1 MDQRLTFNEDSANYE
16 RWRPVYCAEL
26 FQDIIA
32 YSHIGPGKKAIEIG
46 IGMGQATRP
55 VLETGCEL
63 AAVELG
69 RNLAEYTQQKFLEYT
84 GFKVHHTSFEDFA
97 ARAGSSDLIYSGTAF
112 HRIPEQTGYPKV
124 LQLLKT
130 GGAIALF
137 WNRPFAARTDDEL
150 HQQLQ
155 QIYRKFRPGSSPLIE
170 HDTARYNVVSQRL
183 HTYGFREIEL
193 KLYHLTRA
201 FSSADYIGFLNT
213 YSDHRGMPAAARLLL
228 EEEIRAAILNS
239 GDVLTVYDTI
249 DLHLARK

>member
-112 HRIPEQTGYPKV
+112 HRIQSRP
-124 LQLLKT
+124 
-130 GGAIALF
+130 AI
-137 WNRPFAARTDDEL
+137 
-150 HQQLQ
+150 
-155 QIYRKFRPGSSPLIE
+155 RKSCN
-170 HDTARYNVVSQRL
+170 Y
-183 HTYGFREIEL
+183 
-193 KLYHLTRA
+193 
-201 FSSADYIGFLNT
+201 
-213 YSDHRGMPAAARLLL
+213 
-228 EEEIRAAILNS
+228 
-239 GDVLTVYDTI
+239 
-249 DLHLARK
+249 